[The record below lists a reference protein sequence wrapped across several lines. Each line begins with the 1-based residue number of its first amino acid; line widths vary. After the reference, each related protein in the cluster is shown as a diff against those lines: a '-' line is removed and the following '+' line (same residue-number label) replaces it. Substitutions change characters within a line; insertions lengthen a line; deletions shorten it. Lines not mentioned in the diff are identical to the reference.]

1 MNDERKI
8 YEIIANCLERRRVEL
23 NLSKRQLSISTGIT
37 PVYIRE
43 VLRGDRKP
51 SVMILITLCKAMNF
65 KPSELF
71 LMVEKEL
78 I

>member
-1 MNDERKI
+1 MEEFEI
-8 YEIIANCLERRRVEL
+8 YRNIAEYLEKCRTDL
-23 NLSKRQLSISTGIT
+23 NLSKRQLSKLTGIT

-51 SVMILITLCKAMNF
+51 SIAILLNLCSAMNIKLSTLF
-65 KPSELF
+65 KDLENNN
-71 LMVEKEL
+71 K